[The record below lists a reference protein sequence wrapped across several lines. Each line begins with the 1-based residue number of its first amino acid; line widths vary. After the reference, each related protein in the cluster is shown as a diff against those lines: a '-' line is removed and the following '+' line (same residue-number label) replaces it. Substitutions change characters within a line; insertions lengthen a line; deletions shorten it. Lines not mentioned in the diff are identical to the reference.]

1 MTDSRH
7 IALFGGSFN
16 PIHNGHVAL
25 ARHVL
30 RHCPVDEV
38 WLMVSPHNPLKEPG
52 ELLPE
57 NVRYRLAAKA
67 LEGESGIRASN
78 FEFSLPRPSYTWR
91 TLQALEQQYP
101 GCRFSLLIGADNWC
115 VFSRW
120 AHSEDIL
127 ASHSLFV
134 YPRPGY
140 PLSAQT
146 LPPNVHLVNAP
157 LFPFSSTDVRRNV
170 RVGEDIRPMV
180 PEAILDD
187 VMKLYNPNPINQ

>member
-1 MTDSRH
+1 MSNRRH

-16 PIHNGHVAL
+16 PVHNGHLSL

-38 WLMVSPHNPLKEPG
+38 WLMVSPQNPLKEQAD
-52 ELLPE
+52 LLPE
-57 NVRYRLAAKA
+57 QVRYRLAAKA
-67 LEGESGIRASN
+67 LEGEDGIRASN

-101 GCRFSLLIGADNWC
+101 DCRFSLLIGADNWL

-127 ASHSLFV
+127 SSHSIFV
-134 YPRPGY
+134 YPRPSY
-140 PLSAQT
+140 DVAEAA
-146 LPPNVHLVNAP
+146 LPANVSLVNAP
-157 LFPFSSTDVRRNV
+157 LFPFSSTDVRRLASQ
-170 RVGEDIRPMV
+170 GEDVSSMV
-180 PEAILDD
+180 PAAILPD
-187 VMKLYNPNPINQ
+187 VKTLYKS

>member
-1 MTDSRH
+1 MSDSRH

-16 PIHNGHVAL
+16 PLHNGHLSL

-38 WLMVSPHNPLKEPG
+38 WLMVSPHNPLKEQA

-57 NVRYRLAAKA
+57 SVRYGLAAKA
-67 LEGESGIRASN
+67 LEDESGIRASN

-91 TLQALEQQYP
+91 TLRALVQKYP
-101 GCRFSLLIGADNWC
+101 GCRFSLLIGADNWH
-115 VFSRW
+115 VFPRW
-120 AHSEDIL
+120 AHSEEIL
-127 ASHSLFV
+127 SSHSLFV

-140 PLSAQT
+140 PMCANA

-157 LFPFSSTDVRRNV
+157 QFPFSSTDVRNGV
-170 RVGEDIRPMV
+170 RRGADISAMV
-180 PEAILDD
+180 PRCIVDD
-187 VMKLYNPNPINQ
+187 VKRLYTP